1 MLSTSNQDAFILY
14 QEHLLRQSDGD
25 EVDTSTDQ
33 KVHVNLQ
40 RVTDTE
46 SIAVITFSH
55 EDHTLG
61 NPLRHVLMQ
70 NPNVTTAGYAIPHP
84 LESKMVLHVHSTDYA
99 VEAVAQGLERL
110 ASLCEET
117 LSSFNSSMR
126 KNS

>member
-1 MLSTSNQDAFILY
+1 MLSTSDRDAFILQ
-14 QEHLLRQSDGD
+14 QERLLRQNDGD

-33 KVHVNLQ
+33 KVHVHLQ

-70 NPNVTTAGYAIPHP
+70 NPSVTTAGYAIPHP
-84 LESKMVLHVHSTDYA
+84 LESKMLLHVHSTDYA

-110 ASLCEET
+110 AELCEET
-117 LSSFNSSMR
+117 LSSFNNAMKRDS
-126 KNS
+126 